1 MSAAF
6 GADKATDKEKD
17 DSTDN
22 PDIGNVSNKPVPVT
36 NEINNVSVTPAWVLD
51 KSVDKVTRCPTQK
64 KSATEGK
71 EGRANP
77 GKIHDDCSNDDAGNA
92 CEDDRRV
99 RSQ

>member
-1 MSAAF
+1 MSATF

-51 KSVDKVTRCPTQK
+51 KSVDKVARCPAQE
-64 KSATEGK
+64 KSAAKGK
-71 EGRANP
+71 EARTNA
-77 GKIHDDCSNDDAGNA
+77 GKIHNDCSNNDAGNA
-92 CEDDRRV
+92 CEDDRCM

>member
-1 MSAAF
+1 MSATF
-6 GADKATDKEKD
+6 GSDKATDKEKD

-22 PDIGNVSNKPVPVT
+22 PDIGNVSNEPVPVT
-36 NEINNVSVTPAWVLD
+36 NEINHVSVTPAWVLD

-71 EGRANP
+71 EALTNA
-77 GKIHDDCSNDDAGNA
+77 GKIHDDCSNNNAGNA
-92 CEDDRRV
+92 CEDDRCM